1 MRPPWWLPV
10 VLALGCQ
17 PEDPPDQVQPLD
29 PVDPEWIGSGDE
41 PSEILF
47 DPVSIPDLHIELS
60 EDALAALQNDP
71 HDYTEGVFTFD
82 ERVFEPIGVR
92 LMGVDPALGSDHK
105 PSFKLKFDESVASG
119 EFLGLRELQLRE
131 MAADA
136 SMMRERL
143 GYMVF
148 REAGVPASRAHHA
161 RVFVNGECYGLYA
174 NVENVDRRLVGRWFV
189 NAGGSLFE
197 SVGADFSEERVE
209 DFDHK
214 SGPDDRAAIRG
225 LADALEYADPDAA
238 LAEAEQYVDL
248 EAFVRFWAT
257 SAVVGQLGSYP
268 YLADDFY
275 LYLDPESGVLHF
287 LPWGVDEGLE
297 EVDVFALDGLLAA
310 RCAES
315 STCLDDWTQA
325 IWEILDLAEAI
336 DWLAAFD
343 EIAAQIEIPVAED
356 DHAPHTPADIAADQT
371 SLRTF
376 IESRR
381 AAIEAQLGNE
391 VRGPPGAG
399 GGAGCE

>member
-1 MRPPWWLPV
+1 MRPLWWLPV

-17 PEDPPDQVQPLD
+17 PEDLPDPVEPLD
-29 PVDPEWIGSGDE
+29 PVEPEGIGSGDGD

-47 DPVSIPDLHIELS
+47 DPLSIPDLHLELS
-60 EDALAALQNDP
+60 EDALVALQLEP
-71 HDYTEGVFTFD
+71 YEYTEGAFTFD

-92 LMGVDPALGSDHK
+92 LMGADPVLGIDHK
-105 PSFKLKFDESVASG
+105 PSFKLKFDEYVATG
-119 EFLGLRELQLRE
+119 EFLGLRELQLRA

-143 GYMVF
+143 GFMVF

-161 RVFVNGECYGLYA
+161 RVFVNAEYGGLYA
-174 NVENVDRRLVGRWFV
+174 NVESVDRQLVGRWFLE
-189 NAGGSLFE
+189 AGGSLFE
-197 SVGADFSEERVE
+197 SVGTDFSEEQVD
-209 DFDHK
+209 DFHLK
-214 SGPDDRAAIRG
+214 AGEDDRDAIRG
-225 LADALEYADPDAA
+225 LAAALESADPDAA

-275 LYLDPESGVLHF
+275 LYLDPGSGVLHF
-287 LPWGVDEGLE
+287 IPWGVDEGLME
-297 EVDVFALDGLLAA
+297 LDVLAADGRLAA

-315 STCLDDWTQA
+315 AACLEEWTGA
-325 IWEILDLAEAI
+325 TWEIVDLAETL

-343 EIAAQIEIPVAED
+343 EIAAQIESSVAED
-356 DHAPHTPADIAADQT
+356 DHTPHTPADIAADQAT
-371 SLRTF
+371 LRTF

-381 AAIEAQLGNE
+381 ATIEAQLGN
-391 VRGPPGAG
+391 P
-399 GGAGCE
+399 

>member
-174 NVENVDRRLVGRWFV
+174 NVENVDRRLVGRWLHAFV
-189 NAGGSLFE
+189 DDGLVAVHLAGSFPAGEDDACMWRLGGQVQLLRLSDNTVEPAGVFQVRGAANHLSL
-197 SVGADFSEERVE
+197 ADGRLLIVSEERAAQVTVE
-209 DFDHK
+209 NPQEDV
-214 SGPDDRAAIRG
+214 DRATLVLKRYVYQHALAGDDVLVQLSADSWNPYLIRLDTSPIEDPSSVVPLGRLEITARRPEERILPAELQCESPGTGLGSIALLAKEG
-225 LADALEYADPDAA
+225 LAVLVLRRPIAGPVPESATTVAT
-238 LAEAEQYVDL
+238 VDL
-248 EAFVRFWAT
+248 SDPASPRH
-257 SAVVGQLGSYP
+257 
-268 YLADDFY
+268 LA
-275 LYLDPESGVLHF
+275 S
-287 LPWGVDEGLE
+287 VD
-297 EVDVFALDGLLAA
+297 
-310 RCAES
+310 S
-315 STCLDDWTQA
+315 
-325 IWEILDLAEAI
+325 
-336 DWLAAFD
+336 
-343 EIAAQIEIPVAED
+343 
-356 DHAPHTPADIAADQT
+356 
-371 SLRTF
+371 
-376 IESRR
+376 
-381 AAIEAQLGNE
+381 
-391 VRGPPGAG
+391 
-399 GGAGCE
+399 